1 MKMDLSIHTY
11 TYTYIYI
18 YILRHGGG
26 QSSEIS
32 LYLVKR
38 AFNKQNVEIH
48 KQKWLLNQVKLEQD
62 GENGDHCVG
71 CSKDG

>member
-11 TYTYIYI
+11 ITLHYIHTYIYIYI

-26 QSSEIS
+26 QGSEIS

-38 AFNKQNVEIH
+38 AFNKQNVENH
-48 KQKWLLNQVKLEQD
+48 KQK
-62 GENGDHCVG
+62 
-71 CSKDG
+71 